1 MRTVT
6 HTPCEVRT
14 WCDTV
19 LTVQE
24 PKRGQGTSAVF
35 IARNRFAVL
44 DKGSNQIVIKN
55 LNNEIT
61 KKAPSPCATTDAIFY
76 AGTGT
81 LLCRSEDKVCYYSL
95 PQRCFSQAPLEQ
107 HVQLHVGLYLSSV
120 SFNSLQ
126 MVQCSA
132 QNAAL
137 VSVQRLLCMSEAALL
152 GPAPRNPAA
161 VTGCLAVLALEAEVC
176 GAGSDV

>member
-1 MRTVT
+1 MNT
-6 HTPCEVRT
+6 
-14 WCDTV
+14 CD
-19 LTVQE
+19 VQE

-81 LLCRSEDKVCYYSL
+81 LLCRSEDKVLFILSS
-95 PQRCFSQAPLEQ
+95 PAFCFVFMTKVA
-107 HVQLHVGLYLSSV
+107 HVQHLAFEAHLI
-120 SFNSLQ
+120 
-126 MVQCSA
+126 SA
-132 QNAAL
+132 L
-137 VSVQRLLCMSEAALL
+137 
-152 GPAPRNPAA
+152 PK
-161 VTGCLAVLALEAEVC
+161 
-176 GAGSDV
+176 

>member
-1 MRTVT
+1 MFGTGTKAVSASPQQSTNVANAFVRFNQLVQKVSLQCVTVNN
-6 HTPCEVRT
+6 
-14 WCDTV
+14 CD
-19 LTVQE
+19 VQE

-81 LLCRSEDKVCYYSL
+81 LLCRSEDKV
-95 PQRCFSQAPLEQ
+95 
-107 HVQLHVGLYLSSV
+107 
-120 SFNSLQ
+120 
-126 MVQCSA
+126 
-132 QNAAL
+132 
-137 VSVQRLLCMSEAALL
+137 LCILKS
-152 GPAPRNPAA
+152 PAF
-161 VTGCLAVLALEAEVC
+161 VLCL
-176 GAGSDV
+176 

>member
-1 MRTVT
+1 MRTGSC
-6 HTPCEVRT
+6 TPCEVQTRAHT
-14 WCDTV
+14 L

-81 LLCRSEDKVCYYSL
+81 LLCRSEDKVCYHSL
-95 PQRCFSQAPLEQ
+95 QQRYCSQALLEQ
-107 HVQLHVGLYLSSV
+107 HYSYMW
-120 SFNSLQ
+120 F
-126 MVQCSA
+126 C
-132 QNAAL
+132 
-137 VSVQRLLCMSEAALL
+137 
-152 GPAPRNPAA
+152 P
-161 VTGCLAVLALEAEVC
+161 
-176 GAGSDV
+176 